1 MDNASLLQI
10 DTMWCYF
17 MQRDISCLAV
27 AGMRLKE
34 ARKGLEHCYGAN
46 MERARVLQGGF
57 CPEIAT

>member
-1 MDNASLLQI
+1 MLH
-10 DTMWCYF
+10 
-17 MQRDISCLAV
+17 DISCLDV

-34 ARKGLEHCYGAN
+34 ARKGLEHCYGEN

>member
-1 MDNASLLQI
+1 
-10 DTMWCYF
+10 
-17 MQRDISCLAV
+17 MQRDISYLAV

-34 ARKGLEHCYGAN
+34 VRKGLEHCYGAN

>member
-17 MQRDISCLAV
+17 MQCDISYLAV
-27 AGMRLKE
+27 ARMQLKE
-34 ARKGLEHCYGAN
+34 ARKGLEHCYGEN
-46 MERARVLQGGF
+46 MDRDRVLQGGF